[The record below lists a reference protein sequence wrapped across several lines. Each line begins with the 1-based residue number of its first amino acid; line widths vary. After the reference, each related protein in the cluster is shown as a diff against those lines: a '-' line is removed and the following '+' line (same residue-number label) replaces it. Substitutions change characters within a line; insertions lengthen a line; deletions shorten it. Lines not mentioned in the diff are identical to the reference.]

1 METKSMLYLVSE
13 YAPNGE
19 IFGNNHLPI
28 LIWSH
33 CHQPQ
38 NQGWAGM
45 TFRVWEQEWE
55 WLISIPRFNPF
66 PHFRNRNQR
75 ISFPGMDGNGISR
88 SPLFRFFALHILIFN
103 SSLIILTPHTSMWM
117 NRKICRVHRSPWP
130 HVRRAGSKKVP
141 SDGCCYRVLP
151 CKVVD
156 YSVIIIFL
164 DLISSWYNLLTSAW
178 MGVYCVRVWKRWLT
192 LRMHI
197 KTELRRY
204 HTILCLCAWLIMK
217 TEEKNKCL
225 GKPSPGPVRRL

>member
-1 METKSMLYLVSE
+1 MKFCKKCILDR
-13 YAPNGE
+13 N
-19 IFGNNHLPI
+19 IF
-28 LIWSH
+28 
-33 CHQPQ
+33 
-38 NQGWAGM
+38 M
-45 TFRVWEQEWE
+45 Y
-55 WLISIPRFNPF
+55 
-66 PHFRNRNQR
+66 
-75 ISFPGMDGNGISR
+75 
-88 SPLFRFFALHILIFN
+88 
-103 SSLIILTPHTSMWM
+103 M

-178 MGVYCVRVWKRWLT
+178 MGVYCVRVWKRRLT

-204 HTILCLCAWLIMK
+204 HTILCLCTWLIMK
-217 TEEKNKCL
+217 SEEKTNVWEAFTRACQTALSTTLKNDEKE
-225 GKPSPGPVRRL
+225 GKTETNSGRIHRSLLVRHLHRKWNTAKNQRMACI

>member
-1 METKSMLYLVSE
+1 
-13 YAPNGE
+13 
-19 IFGNNHLPI
+19 
-28 LIWSH
+28 
-33 CHQPQ
+33 
-38 NQGWAGM
+38 
-45 TFRVWEQEWE
+45 
-55 WLISIPRFNPF
+55 
-66 PHFRNRNQR
+66 
-75 ISFPGMDGNGISR
+75 
-88 SPLFRFFALHILIFN
+88 
-103 SSLIILTPHTSMWM
+103 M
-117 NRKICRVHRSPWP
+117 NRKNCRVHRSPWP

-178 MGVYCVRVWKRWLT
+178 MGVYCVRVWKGRLT

-217 TEEKNKCL
+217 TEEKTNVWGSLHQGLSDGSKHNSEKRWKR
-225 GKPSPGPVRRL
+225 GKKQTSSGRIQRSLLVRHLHRKWSTEKNQRMACI